1 MTYVRRT
8 LVPRLVL
15 CALMA
20 GAAAALV
27 RAAAVPALTQP
38 VNDFAHIID
47 SAHAATMDRAIRA
60 LQGKT
65 GDTVVVATIPSY
77 EPEADIRDYAVQ
89 LFENGGRGIG
99 EKGKNNGILV
109 LLALKERRVW
119 IEVGYDLEEIVTD
132 GYAGETSRQFMVPH
146 FKEGDY
152 GGGLEA
158 GVMRLIGR
166 IAEVR
171 HVTLDGV
178 PRPEPTDVGAH
189 QFTMNEV
196 IGFIVLA
203 IVIIRILNAMGGGGR
218 GGWGRRSTWSGWSS
232 GIGPFGG
239 GGFGGGWGSGG
250 GGGGGFGGGFGGFGG
265 GRSGGGGGGASW

>member
-1 MTYVRRT
+1 VARVNARF
-8 LVPRLVL
+8 VVL
-15 CALMA
+15 LLSAFSIWHSALT
-20 GAAAALV
+20 AAQPAP
-27 RAAAVPALTQP
+27 PALTDT

-47 SAHAATMDRAIRA
+47 DQSRTELDRRIRA
-60 LQGKT
+60 LKQAT
-65 GDTVVVATIPSY
+65 GDVLVVATVPTFQPYGSI
-77 EPEADIRDYAVQ
+77 EEYAVKM
-89 LFENGGRGIG
+89 FENGGRGIG

-109 LLALKERRVW
+109 LLAVKERRVW

-171 HVTLDGV
+171 RVTLDGV

-218 GGWGRRSTWSGWSS
+218 GGWGRRNTWSGWSS
-232 GIGPFGG
+232 GVGPFGG